1 MSDADI
7 ALSLQ
12 AEVQAAVAEKIPL
25 SIRGGGSKAF
35 YGRTSQGKCLVVAP
49 HCGII
54 DYEPSELVI
63 TARAGTPLKTI
74 NAQLAAQGQHLAF
87 EPPHF
92 GNTATLG
99 GTIACGFSG
108 SSRPYLGAARDF
120 VLGVKCITG
129 RGEILHFGGQVM
141 KNVAGYDVSRLMVG
155 ALGSLGVLLEISCRV
170 LPMPVQQISL
180 RLPVDNEAQ
189 ALQQLTHWNTQC
201 LPLTASCFDGEAV
214 WLRLAGV
221 EISQARQKVPAEL
234 VSQETADA
242 FWENLREQ
250 RLDFFTRAQAS
261 LWRLSVPPTAPSLN
275 LGKSII
281 EWGGGLRWVYSDLPA
296 EQIRAAVEKI
306 GGHATLFRGGDRSA
320 EVFHPLPPVMRK
332 LHERLRQQ
340 FDPDNILNPSHFSTH
355 W

>member
-1 MSDADI
+1 MSDTDI

-12 AEVQAAVAEKIPL
+12 AEVQTAIAEKIPL
-25 SIRGGGSKAF
+25 RIQGGSSKAF
-35 YGRTSQGKCLVVAP
+35 YGRSIQGKCLSVTP

-63 TARAGTPLKTI
+63 TARAGTPLKII

-92 GNTATLG
+92 GNNATLG

-108 SSRPYLGAARDF
+108 GSRPYLGAARDF
-120 VLGVKCITG
+120 VLGVKCLTG
-129 RGEILHFGGQVM
+129 KGEILHFGGQVM

-170 LPMPVQQISL
+170 LPIPVQQVSL
-180 RLPVDNEAQ
+180 RLPVENEAQ

-221 EISQARQKVPAEL
+221 EISQARKKVPAEL
-234 VSQETADA
+234 VSETTAA
-242 FWENLREQ
+242 MFWESLREQ
-250 RLDFFTRAQAS
+250 QLAFFTAAKTP

-275 LGKSII
+275 LGNSLI
-281 EWGGGLRWVYSDLPA
+281 EWGGGLRWVHSELPA
-296 EQIRAAVEKI
+296 EKIWAMVEKI
-306 GGHATLFRGGDRSA
+306 GGHATLFRGGDRSV

-340 FDPDNILNPSHFSTH
+340 FDPDNILNPSHFSTQ